1 MDTRQLDQVLAKVA
15 DRKTVWARLPVK
27 DKIQY
32 LTEVRQATVANA
44 QRWVDAETKAKQLRA
59 GSPLVGAEAWLGG
72 PYSVVAWL
80 SASIQTLTALDT
92 GSDLLALSS
101 CTTAWTAS

>member
-15 DRKTVWARLPVK
+15 DHKTVWARLPVK

-32 LTEVRQATVANA
+32 LIEVRQATLANA
-44 QRWVDAETKAKQLRA
+44 QRWADAETKAKQLRA

-92 GSDLLALSS
+92 GSDLLAMSS